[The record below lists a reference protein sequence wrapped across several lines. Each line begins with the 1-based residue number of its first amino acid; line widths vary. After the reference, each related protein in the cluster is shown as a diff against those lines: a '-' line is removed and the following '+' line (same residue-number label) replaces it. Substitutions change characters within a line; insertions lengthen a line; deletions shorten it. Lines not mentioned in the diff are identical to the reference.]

1 MSHVIALHILRLL
14 YPEREPYTGRRLHR
28 SAVIAGVLTGLVS
41 ASTARADLANP
52 SPWIDLV
59 PPLPQGPRP
68 IVGFRTRGHTKVTD
82 RTLGYL
88 AHVRL
93 GDVITT
99 DDIPRLEA
107 ALISSELFTRADV
120 TLEDSPEGVI
130 VVATLEDKWS
140 WIAAPTLYLTNPNRA
155 VGVGFAE
162 NDLGGRD
169 QKLLLYGQL
178 GTQTSILFAT
188 FLDPAYHGSKLT
200 YRFDLYLENRY
211 IDEYANPMSDA
222 TNQDVERSTR
232 QIFLDAGALVGWNFA
247 WWAVADVRL
256 RGALVYFRDSYNPT
270 LDPNHK
276 VMLPQP
282 EKDGRDVT
290 IQPRITLDHRFN
302 HFGVTH
308 GAYLQLMLDK
318 SVPGLDTYGYGDAL
332 LRAYYSWAF
341 WGEHELELR
350 SLNSIGYHL
359 PLHEELA
366 LGGVGDLRGYPSDE
380 FRGDLDLVVRAE
392 YSVPLFKW
400 TPASWL
406 PTAFRALAFYDGGY
420 DRFLFPRPSDRLYL
434 PGQLD
439 RNFFRNDVGVGFRV
453 YLKSIVLPL
462 VGFDLAYGIEARST
476 QLVFE
481 LGLTDF

>member
-1 MSHVIALHILRLL
+1 MAIWGARVALALL
-14 YPEREPYTGRRLHR
+14 
-28 SAVIAGVLTGLVS
+28 ALT
-41 ASTARADLANP
+41 ASSARADDAMP

-59 PPLPQGPRP
+59 PPLPQRPRP
-68 IVGFRTRGHTKVTD
+68 IKAFRTRGHTKVTN

-88 AHVRL
+88 AHVEI
-93 GDVITT
+93 GDMVSTA
-99 DDIPRLEA
+99 DIPGLQA
-107 ALISSELFTRADV
+107 ALISSELFATADV
-120 TLEDSPEGVI
+120 TLEDSPEGVT
-130 VVATLEDKWS
+130 VVATLEDKLS

-155 VGVGFAE
+155 VGVGFVE

-211 IDEYANPMSDA
+211 IDEYANPVSDP
-222 TNQDVERSTR
+222 TNQEVERSTR

-256 RGALVYFRDSYNPT
+256 RGAYVYFRDAYNPT
-270 LDPNHK
+270 VDPNHT
-276 VMLPQP
+276 MPQAQP

-290 IQPRITLDHRFN
+290 IQPRLTLDHRF
-302 HFGVTH
+302 HVYGVTH
-308 GAYLQLMLDK
+308 GGYLQLMLDQ

-332 LRAYYSWAF
+332 LRAYYAWSF
-341 WGEHELELR
+341 LGEHELELR
-350 SLNSIGYHL
+350 SVNLIGYHL

-380 FRGDLDLVVRAE
+380 FRGDLNLVVRAE
-392 YSVPLFKW
+392 YSIPLFKW
-400 TPASWL
+400 TPTTWL
-406 PTAFRALAFYDGGY
+406 PTAFRALAFYDAGY
-420 DRFLFPRPSDRLYL
+420 GRFLFPRDSDRLYL
-434 PGQLD
+434 PGQLH
-439 RNFFRNDVGVGFRV
+439 RNFFRDDVGIGFRV
-453 YLKSIVLPL
+453 YLKSVVLPL
-462 VGFDLAYGIEARST
+462 VGFDLAYGLEAHSR
-476 QLVFE
+476 QFVFE